1 MVGFGPKSGS
11 GGGGG
16 GSVTINSPAQLPLV
30 AGNYDDFQLTYDL
43 DENLTEIKCYRNA
56 VLLLT
61 VSLEYDID
69 GNLIRAMEV

>member
-30 AGNYDDFQLTYDL
+30 AGNYDDFQLTYNTEDL
-43 DENLTEIKCYRNA
+43 LVEVKCYRNTI
-56 VLLLT
+56 LLLT
-61 VSLEYDID
+61 IALEYDIN
-69 GNLIRAMEV
+69 GNLTRAQEV